1 METNISMQQLK
12 EQRLTPAE
20 RFVLDKVKGAKAS
33 EPNKYGNI
41 PWYKGDTL
49 LFKQD
54 FKYAYLEINYLLIWA
69 VLENHFALKKFE
81 IQRLINNVMYKYT
94 NNGQLTPTYVIWE
107 EKNQSW

>member
-1 METNISMQQLK
+1 MSEISMQQLK

-20 RFVLDKVKGAKAS
+20 KFVLNKVNGAKAC
-33 EPNKYGNI
+33 EPDGDGEI
-41 PWYKGDTL
+41 HWYKGDTL

-54 FKYAYLEINYLLIWA
+54 FKYGYLWVNYFSIWA
-69 VLENHFALKKFE
+69 VLENHFSLKNFE

-94 NNGQLTPTYVIWE
+94 NNGELSPTNVIWI

>member
-1 METNISMQQLK
+1 MQQLK

-20 RFVLDKVKGAKAS
+20 RFVLDKVKGS
-33 EPNKYGNI
+33 EPKDPHTSSYVPYFKNGNI
-41 PWYKGDTL
+41 
-49 LFKQD
+49 LFSQD
-54 FKYAYLEINYLLIWA
+54 FYCGYLEVNYLLIWA

-94 NNGQLTPTYVIWE
+94 NNGQLTPTYAIWE